1 MLSSA
6 GRLTPPVSVGSY
18 RYKGDAQRLTHPTPA
33 DGYAANGPFLHESL

>member
-33 DGYAANGPFLHESL
+33 VSAGVEVVHGLF